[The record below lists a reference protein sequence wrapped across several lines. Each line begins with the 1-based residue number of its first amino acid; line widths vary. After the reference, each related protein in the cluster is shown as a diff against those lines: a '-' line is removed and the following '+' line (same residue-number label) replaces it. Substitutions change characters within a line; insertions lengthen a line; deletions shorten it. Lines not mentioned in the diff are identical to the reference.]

1 MSPEELQVWRI
12 AFASFA
18 IPDRSARDAAEF
30 ATAKVHELRNLN
42 PGDLSQDAAMFL
54 LQARGGR

>member
-1 MSPEELQVWRI
+1 MSPEELQIWYA

-18 IPDRSARDAAEF
+18 VPDRPARDAAEF
-30 ATAKVHELRNLN
+30 AAAKVHELRNLK
-42 PGDLSQDAAMFL
+42 PGNLSQDAAMFL